1 MCDAA
6 GVEVIAKDALMGG
19 LVSQKYLG
27 VAATSLAVPSL
38 ASARGSPAF
47 EPLRFILASPGGWD
61 AHARALEALDAA
73 GVGSVETAAVAC
85 FLEMNM
91 RVVVTTSLE
100 GAPAFDSLEA
110 FLPPRL
116 RAPESAPES
125 VPESAPESAPEPPPE
140 GAAAA
145 DAAGD
150 APAEGGAA
158 APPGA
163 PEAEKT
169 TGDPSKLDAAR
180 RAWDEAYGSGSE
192 RTVAA

>member
-1 MCDAA
+1 M
-6 GVEVIAKDALMGG
+6 GVGVIAKDALMGG

-27 VAATSLAVPSL
+27 VAATSLAAPSL

-125 VPESAPESAPEPPPE
+125 APEPAPE

-145 DAAGD
+145 EAAGE
-150 APAEGGAA
+150 APAEGGAEPP
-158 APPGA
+158 APPDA

-180 RAWDEAYGSGSE
+180 RAWDEAYGSGSAG
-192 RTVAA
+192 TVAA